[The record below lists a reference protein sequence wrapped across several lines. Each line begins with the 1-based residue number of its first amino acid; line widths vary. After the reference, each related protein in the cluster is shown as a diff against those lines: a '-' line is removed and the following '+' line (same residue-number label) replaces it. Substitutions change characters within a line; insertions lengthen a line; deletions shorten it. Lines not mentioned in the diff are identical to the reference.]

1 MFVNLQKFSLHSY
14 CKDRNCLLN
23 NNKNATEFAPNNDFR
38 YIKMKKEDI
47 RRSIKLQTRSLSE
60 QRRVQESLAV
70 VEQLRY
76 IIGCRAPK
84 VVALFAPLWDE
95 VQLQELA
102 DCLSCRVVLPRVE
115 GDDMEFYDYSPT
127 NLKEGAFGIMEPQGC
142 TPCPACDIDLMVV
155 PGVAFTKEGERLGRG
170 KGFYDR
176 YLSREGFR
184 GFCIGVG
191 YKHQLLDSLPTEPH
205 DRQMDMVTVYN
216 E

>member
-1 MFVNLQKFSLHSY
+1 M
-14 CKDRNCLLN
+14 
-23 NNKNATEFAPNNDFR
+23 
-38 YIKMKKEDI
+38 
-47 RRSIKLQTRSLSE
+47 
-60 QRRVQESLAV
+60 ESLAV
-70 VEQLRY
+70 AEQLRN

-95 VQLQELA
+95 VQLQGLA

-115 GDDMEFYDYSPT
+115 GDDMEFFDYTPT
-127 NLKEGAFGIMEPQGC
+127 DLKEGSFGIMEPQGS
-142 TPCPACDIDLMVV
+142 TPCPARDIDLMVV
-155 PGVAFTKEGERLGRG
+155 PGVAFTKEGGRLGRG

-205 DRQMDMVTVYN
+205 DRQMDMVIVCN